1 MQVVKNKVTPP
12 KNRLAKYT
20 IAFDHGIFGLNDT
33 INMAIALNIIAK
45 TGAWFTYI
53 NEDGEIM
60 CDADGNSLKWQGKP
74 NLITYAVE
82 HEDFAKE
89 LEQKV
94 LGKIC

>member
-1 MQVVKNKVTPP
+1 M
-12 KNRLAKYT
+12 
-20 IAFDHGIFGLNDT
+20 
-33 INMAIALNIIAK
+33 
-45 TGAWFTYI
+45 TYI
-53 NEDGEIM
+53 SEDGEIM